1 MSDCEGIEAENR
13 VLKGVIG
20 IIEGMLECHENRE
33 LAMRQRMAKERQT
46 ASEAVTERVKTETES
61 LKRQTV
67 QATAEATRL
76 KGDIRALNVEYDKLK
91 AAYDQS
97 ELERHE
103 FARAAQLRRETILKM
118 VEHCRRDGTP
128 GHIGDDLKQLAE
140 EEGAL

>member
-1 MSDCEGIEAENR
+1 M
-13 VLKGVIG
+13 
-20 IIEGMLECHENRE
+20 
-33 LAMRQRMAKERQT
+33 
-46 ASEAVTERVKTETES
+46 
-61 LKRQTV
+61 KRQTV

-118 VEHCRRDGTP
+118 VEHCRRG
-128 GHIGDDLKQLAE
+128 GVAHIGEDLKKLAE
-140 EEGAL
+140 DEGAL